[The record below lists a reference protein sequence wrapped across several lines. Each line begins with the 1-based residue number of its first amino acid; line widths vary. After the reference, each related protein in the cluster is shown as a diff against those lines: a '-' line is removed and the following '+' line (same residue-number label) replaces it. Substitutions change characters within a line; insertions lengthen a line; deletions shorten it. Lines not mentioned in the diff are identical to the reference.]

1 MNRNNPIEVIKNIF
15 GKVRWINYS
24 CLKIQVHTFKNLF
37 GSRSFV
43 YKLLFQKPFLI
54 RISWGC
60 LGNCSYCKINKAIG
74 TLKSKPIDECLKE
87 LKNGLDQGYKN
98 FLRTAD
104 DAGAYGLDINSS
116 FPKLLEKIVNFD
128 DNFTIGIESLKPI
141 WIVKYS
147 EVLKKIFS
155 TGKIEYID
163 CSVQSGSNR
172 ILKLMNRCQEIEKTM
187 ESILDFK
194 KENQNLLLTTEVII
208 GFPSETEKDFQQTL
222 SFIKKINF
230 NTVFLFQFE
239 CKSGTVAEKIEP
251 KVPDM
256 EISRRMNQ
264 AKKFLKTNGYNQIH
278 IPKMNFSSLHKFLIF
293 DKSE

>member
-1 MNRNNPIEVIKNIF
+1 MGKHFSTGDQMRDLSIIVPAFNESKNIF
-15 GKVRWINYS
+15 
-24 CLKIQVHTFKNLF
+24 
-37 GSRSFV
+37 
-43 YKLLFQKPFLI
+43 
-54 RISWGC
+54 
-60 LGNCSYCKINKAIG
+60 
-74 TLKSKPIDECLKE
+74 
-87 LKNGLDQGYKN
+87 
-98 FLRTAD
+98 
-104 DAGAYGLDINSS
+104 
-116 FPKLLEKIVNFD
+116 
-128 DNFTIGIESLKPI
+128 
-141 WIVKYS
+141 
-147 EVLKKIFS
+147 
-155 TGKIEYID
+155 
-163 CSVQSGSNR
+163 
-172 ILKLMNRCQEIEKTM
+172 RCIKEIEKTM